1 MALEDYARKRE
12 FKRTPEPAP
21 QMSSSG
27 DGGHKIFCIQR
38 HAARRLHYD
47 LRLEIGGTLKSW
59 AVPQGPTLDP
69 SIKRFAVHVED
80 HPLIYATFEGNIP
93 KGNYGAGSMMLWDTG
108 TFEVLG
114 DLAAEGQLARGDFKF
129 RLHGQK
135 VQGEFALVR
144 IKTGQDDEW
153 LLLKKKD
160 AAAQAGWDI
169 EQFAHS
175 VATGRTQDEIAADL
189 PARTAAKMPEDLTPM
204 LASLGPTP
212 RSEQWLYEIKWDG
225 VRALCYIADGKVRL
239 VGRRGTVFDRQ
250 YPELDTL
257 ATAVKTPTAILDGE
271 ICALDDFGR
280 PSFEKLQPR
289 IMASGTSAIA
299 RMARS
304 NPVVFIAF
312 DLLYAGGQDLRDLPL
327 IERKERLRA
336 LIETTPHLRFSEHF
350 ATGVDELMA
359 AAKAQGLEGV
369 VAKHRDSRYT
379 GDRARDWVKLKIR
392 LEQDIVI
399 AGRMAGERAPFG
411 SLLMGV
417 YEGNQLRY
425 AGTVGSGFDG
435 PLLKSLAKRLEP
447 LETSQSPFGEVIKFP
462 RDVVF
467 AQPQLVA
474 TVAYHEWTS
483 EGRLRA
489 PVFIRLR
496 NDVDP
501 IECVRAPLVAA
512 SIREAFLPPTQEEV
526 SLTISGHRLKFTNL
540 SKVYYPDDAIAKR
553 EVINYYAAV
562 ADFLLPHLADRPL
575 SLRRYPDGIG
585 QPGFFQKNAAEGF
598 PTWVR
603 TANILAESHE
613 QREQIIGGERADLL
627 YLANLGCID
636 QNPWM
641 SRLETLDHPDFILID
656 LDPYECAYA
665 KIIEA
670 ALLIR
675 HKLDLLE
682 LTGYPKTTGGNGL
695 HIYVPLEPIYSY
707 DQSRGIAEVLARIV
721 AAERPDLFTLPRAV
735 GKRDPGKVYFDY
747 LQNARGKTISA
758 PYVPRAHAG
767 APVAT
772 PLEWRELKASLKPAD
787 FHLRNAMDRFD
798 RTGDLFAGVLKKPQH
813 LEQAFAKLEELLS
826 G

>member
-21 QMSSSG
+21 QMSSPG
-27 DGGHKIFCIQR
+27 ADGHKIFCIQR

-59 AVPQGPTLDP
+59 AVPQGPTMDP
-69 SIKRFAVHVED
+69 AIKRLAVHVED
-80 HPLIYATFEGNIP
+80 HPLLYATFEGNIP
-93 KGNYGAGSMMLWDTG
+93 KGNYGGGSMMLWDAG

-114 DLAAEGQLARGDFKF
+114 DMAAEGQLARGDFKF

-144 IKTGQDDEW
+144 IKSSEAKEW

-160 AAAQAGWDI
+160 SAAQAGWNI

-189 PARTAAKMPEDLTPM
+189 PARTSAKMPEGLTPM

-212 RSEQWLYEIKWDG
+212 RGEQWLYEIKWDG
-225 VRALCYIADGKVRL
+225 VRALCYIAGGKVRL

-257 ATAVKTPTAILDGE
+257 ATAVKTPTAIIDGE
-271 ICALDDFGR
+271 ICALDNLGR
-280 PSFEKLQPR
+280 PSFERLQPR
-289 IMASGTSAIA
+289 IMATGTSAIA

-304 NPVVFIAF
+304 NPVVLIAF

-336 LIETTPHLRFSEHF
+336 LIETTPHLRYSEHF
-350 ATGVDELMA
+350 STGVDELMA

-379 GDRARDWVKLKIR
+379 GDRTRDWVKLKIR
-392 LEQDIVI
+392 LEQEVVI

-425 AGTVGSGFDG
+425 SGTVGSGFDG

-447 LETSQSPFGEVIKFP
+447 LETSQSPFADAIKFP

-467 AQPQLVA
+467 AKPELVA

-496 NDVDP
+496 NDIDP
-501 IECVRAPLVAA
+501 VECVRVPLVAA
-512 SIREAFLPPTQEEV
+512 SIREAFLPATQEEV
-526 SLTISGHRLKFTNL
+526 ALTIGGHRLKFTNL
-540 SKVYYPDDAIAKR
+540 NKIYYPEDAIAKR

-562 ADFLLPHLADRPL
+562 ADLLLPHLADRPL

-598 PTWVR
+598 PAWIR
-603 TANILAESHE
+603 TATLLAESHE

-656 LDPYECAYA
+656 LDPHECAYA

-675 HKLDLLE
+675 RKLDLLE

-695 HIYVPLEPIYSY
+695 HIYVPLEPTYSY

-758 PYVPRAHAG
+758 PYVPRAHPG

-787 FHLRNAMDRFD
+787 FHLRNAMERFD
-798 RTGDLFAGVLKKPQH
+798 RTGDLFAGVLKRPQR
-813 LEQAFAKLEELLS
+813 LEVAFTKLEELLS
-826 G
+826 R